1 MTIQDLGSLGEFL
14 GSIVVLV
21 TVGYLAFQTRQNT
34 MAIGAQLDAAR
45 LSAVQQVFI
54 AAVTST
60 ELQEALKED
69 RVRDETTNETRRRM
83 YWNMMLA
90 NFQWQHMQGRRGL
103 LPTGYEAGRAI
114 TLAGQF
120 TAFRSFEEH
129 WENAKDGFA
138 PDFVAWVEEQRAT
151 PA

>member
-1 MTIQDLGSLGEFL
+1 
-14 GSIVVLV
+14 
-21 TVGYLAFQTRQNT
+21 

-45 LSAVQQVFI
+45 LSAIQQVAI
-54 AAVTST
+54 VTVTST

-69 RVRDETTNETRRRM
+69 RVRDETTNETRRRT

-90 NFQWQHMQGRRGL
+90 NFQWQLIQGRRGL

-114 TLAGQF
+114 TLAGFF

-129 WENAKDGFA
+129 WENAKEGFT
-138 PDFVAWVEEQRAT
+138 PEFVEWVEEQRAK
-151 PA
+151 AA